1 MSLAF
6 PDSKVVYADIN
17 SLRAQK
23 RLELILE
30 NPNANFYELFS
41 STNSATTSA
50 TESIESGE

>member
-1 MSLAF
+1 MEESRKESELEYI
-6 PDSKVVYADIN
+6 KTQEI
-17 SLRAQK
+17 AQK